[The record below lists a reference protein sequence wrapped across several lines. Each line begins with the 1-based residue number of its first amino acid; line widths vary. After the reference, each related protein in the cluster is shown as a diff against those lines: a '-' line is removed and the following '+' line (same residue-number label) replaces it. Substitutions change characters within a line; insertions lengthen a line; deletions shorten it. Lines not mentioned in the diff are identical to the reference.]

1 MHPMTK
7 RSVEAVLAPPATHMV
22 GDGFRVSNFF
32 PQGYNMPQQRL
43 SPFFLLDYNS
53 PMDFSPREHP
63 RGVGVHPHRGFET
76 VTFAFKGRV
85 AHHDSAGH
93 SGVIGEGDVQ
103 WMTAGSGV
111 LHKEYHE
118 REFSRSGGAFHMAQ
132 LWVNL
137 PAKHK
142 MEAPRYQA
150 ITRDAMTHVD
160 LSDGKSEARVIAGE
174 LFGAKGPA
182 KTWSPIIAA
191 VVRIAPGGE
200 ADFVLPSGFN
210 SAILLVEGTA
220 IVNESDAP
228 VDHLVVLRNDG
239 EEVHAASIDGATLL
253 VLSGEP
259 LNEPIAAYG
268 PFLMNTYDEIKQAF
282 ADVAAGKFGVLEE

>member
-1 MHPMTK
+1 MTK
-7 RSVEAVLAPPATHMV
+7 RSVEAVLAPPAPHMV

-32 PQGYNMPQQRL
+32 PQGYNMAQDRL
-43 SPFFLLDYNS
+43 SPFFLLDYG
-53 PMDFSPREHP
+53 PPVDFSAREEP

-76 VTFAFKGRV
+76 VTFGFKGKV

-118 REFSRSGGAFHMAQ
+118 QEFSRTGGPFHMAQ

-150 ITRDAMTHVD
+150 IKA
-160 LSDGKSEARVIAGE
+160 SDMAVVHLPDGRSEARVIAGD
-174 LFGAKGPA
+174 LFGVTGPA
-182 KTWSPIIAA
+182 KTWSPIIAS
-191 VVRIAPGGE
+191 VLRIGAGGE
-200 ADFVLPSGFN
+200 AAFNLPKNFN
-210 SAILLVEGTA
+210 SVALVVVGSA
-220 IVNESDAP
+220 VVNDSDAP
-228 VDHLVVLRNDG
+228 MDHLVVFRNDG
-239 EEVHAASIDGATLL
+239 EGVTLTSSTGATLL

-282 ADVAAGKFGVLEE
+282 ADVAAGKFGVLED